1 VGMILFYP
9 KGNQIAYYAYGI
21 GNVSNNIV
29 RAYSLWKG
37 LDIAKVEGLKYIIV
51 LRDLMLVI
59 KARRNS
65 VNPTKTALSTLIVRI
80 QKSLRGFEKV
90 IFYHV

>member
-1 VGMILFYP
+1 VGRILFYP
-9 KGNQIAYYAYGI
+9 KVNQIAYYSYGI
-21 GNVSNNIV
+21 GNVSNNIA

-59 KARRNS
+59 KAMRNS
-65 VNPTKTALSTLIVRI
+65 VNPTKNSLSALIVRI
-80 QKSLRGFEKV
+80 QKSLGGFEKV

>member
-1 VGMILFYP
+1 M
-9 KGNQIAYYAYGI
+9 AYT
-21 GNVSNNIV
+21 
-29 RAYSLWKG
+29 LWKG
-37 LDIAKVEGLKYIIV
+37 VDIAKREGLKYIIV
-51 LRDLMLVI
+51 LGDLMVVI
-59 KARRNS
+59 KAMRNS